1 MALGNALGLPFR
13 RRSLGAGRAVSALDT
28 YSAGLWSA
36 VGIKRLFSSYSGP
49 LIRVRRSNDNAE
61 QDVGQIGGG
70 ALDLT
75 GLAAF
80 VGANSAFVVRAY
92 DQSGAGNHFGQ
103 TTAGLQPRIVNAG
116 VYDGFIRFDGTDDL
130 LLSVNS
136 MPAVTGITFGGRYS
150 LRAAAVGGA
159 SSSIIHHRFVA
170 IAGHSTLVYQQQAAT
185 NGYDAYV
192 FEDAV
197 NVTSSYG
204 PVVLTEVADV
214 LIGNKLLSGQA
225 KLALYRGGVLQSP
238 LGGGGTLGTGAF
250 SAEQVTIGGSLD
262 YTQPAP
268 MNAKW
273 FVVYSAEKSAQA
285 AAISGAL

>member
-13 RRSLGAGRAVSALDT
+13 RRSLGAGRAVSALDG

-61 QDVGQIGGG
+61 QDIGQIGGG

-80 VGANSAFVVRAY
+80 VGANSAFVVRVY

-159 SSSIIHHRFVA
+159 SSIIHHRNVL
-170 IAGHSTLVYQQQAAT
+170 IPGRSTLVYQQQANT
-185 NGYDAYV
+185 GRYDTYV
-192 FEDAV
+192 FEDAS

-204 PVVLTEVADV
+204 LAVTVEVSDV

-225 KLALYRGGVLQSP
+225 KIALYRDGVVLSP
-238 LGGGGTLGTGAF
+238 VNGGGAVGTSAF
-250 SAEQVTIGGSLD
+250 TAEQVTIGGSLD